1 MTRIIV
7 VEDDLDQQEELL
19 AFLSHSGHEVRGAD
33 SARQLAEC
41 LAQFT
46 PEVVLLDYN
55 LAGPDETGLH
65 LVRDLRK
72 RHGTAVGIVMVTGR
86 GTSHDR
92 VECRSAGADD
102 YLIKPIVFA
111 ELLAVIDNL
120 SARLLPLP
128 AQRPWRLLLTHS
140 VLSVPDGPS
149 VVLTGWELMVLEAM
163 ARADNHLIGRQSL
176 ITALGKKPW
185 AYDDRALETG
195 ISRLRK
201 KLPTLSDGRMPI
213 HAVRGTGYRFA
224 HALVL
229 VC

>member
-33 SARQLAEC
+33 SASQLAQC
-41 LAQFT
+41 LTHFM

-55 LAGPDETGLH
+55 LAGPSETGLH

-72 RHGTAVGIVMVTGR
+72 RYGTAVGIVMVTGR
-86 GTSHDR
+86 GASHDR

-102 YLIKPIVFA
+102 YLIKPIEFA

-120 SARLLPLP
+120 GARLLPLP
-128 AQRPWRLLLTHS
+128 AERPWRLRLTHS
-140 VLSVPDGPS
+140 VLSIPEGPS
-149 VVLTGWELMVLEAM
+149 VALTGWELAVLEAM
-163 ARADNHLIGRQSL
+163 ARADHHLVGREML
-176 ITALGKKPW
+176 IQALGKNPW
-185 AYDDRALETG
+185 DYDDRALETG

-201 KLPTLSDGRMPI
+201 KLPTLSDGRLPI

-229 VC
+229 VG